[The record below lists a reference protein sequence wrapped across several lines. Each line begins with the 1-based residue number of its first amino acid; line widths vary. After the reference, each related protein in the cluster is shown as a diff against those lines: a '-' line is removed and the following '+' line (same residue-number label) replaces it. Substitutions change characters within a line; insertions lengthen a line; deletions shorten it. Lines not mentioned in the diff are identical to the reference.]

1 MKKVLITGA
10 NGYIGKCLF
19 YFLRNKFKI
28 IGIDKKKSSERK
40 ILHCNILNKKKLDRI
55 IKKEKPEIVIH
66 LAAQSLVDETINKK
80 KYYDNNNKATKILL
94 EIIKKNNIKKI
105 IFSSTAAIY
114 QQSVKPLKENSSIK
128 AISTYAKTKLLCEK
142 KIQNEKNLKSIILR
156 FFNVCSALNRPII
169 GEFHNPETHLVP
181 TIVYKAMYNKKIYI
195 YGKNFNTMDGTCIRD
210 YIHIKDICLAIEKS
224 VNYLFRNNKSN
235 LFNVGNNK
243 GLSNKEIVSYVK
255 KKIGKN
261 LSLEYVHK
269 RKGDVAKLV
278 CDSNKI
284 RNILGWN
291 AKNSNIKKIVDDEI
305 KWILKLNKDGLKRKF
320 KNYFV

>member
-80 KYYDNNNKATKILL
+80 KYYDNNNKATKSLL

-114 QQSVKPLKENSSIK
+114 QQSLKPLKENSSIK

-142 KIQNEKNLKSIILR
+142 KIQNEKNLKFIILR
-156 FFNVCSALNRPII
+156 FFNVCSALNRPIV
-169 GEFHNPETHLVP
+169 GEYHNPETHLVP

-224 VNYLFRNNKSN
+224 INYLLRNNKSN

-243 GLSNKEIVSYVK
+243 GLSNKEIVTYVK

-261 LSLEYVHK
+261 LSLKYVQK

-291 AKNSNIKKIVDDEI
+291 ANNSNIKKIVDDEI